1 MKNKQK
7 KTKQKGKSVQDLM
20 GIKTFTKN
28 GLKVGKEEF
37 IFYMVQPTNISVLS
51 HTNIEI
57 KVRHL
62 MMVLSAV
69 PDIEITCTDSCEC
82 FDTNKSYIKG
92 RIEAEQ
98 NEKVRKILNKDLD
111 FLDSIQTE
119 TSTAR
124 QFLFI
129 ARCKSSKS
137 ENVLQKANRVEKIIS
152 DQGFEVTRMKKAD
165 IKRFLAIYFEASMNG
180 DLMPDYDNQINKMA
194 EFFGR
199 MPFALSVGITAYCA
213 VMSVYITVRLHH
225 CRNTDITAM
234 SIKESFDG
242 LPTGLCYFDENGLVV
257 LKNNL
262 MESICLELTG
272 KSLNVAMPFREK
284 IKEASQYENDGAF
297 TVRLKDGRVFSFSLS
312 ETEIFSKPYFQLAA
326 TDITEFTKLTSTL
339 EYEIGELKKV
349 NAHLKKYNEM
359 VCDLTREEEILR
371 TKEIIHD
378 RLGSTLITTR
388 RYLENGTL
396 SENNG
401 KLLEMWKNNIS
412 VLNTA
417 ENDCKDE
424 NFAKDIENAAKLVG
438 ITLETVGNLPTDN
451 NAVARVLTFATM
463 QCLNNAA
470 RHAKADKMILES
482 LDDGEKYI
490 FKFANNGR
498 KPPQKINEGG
508 GLSSV
513 RKKAEQIGGSMKIS
527 TSEIFVLEITI
538 PKSEVLQYDKSADS

>member
-1 MKNKQK
+1 M
-7 KTKQKGKSVQDLM
+7 
-20 GIKTFTKN
+20 
-28 GLKVGKEEF
+28 
-37 IFYMVQPTNISVLS
+37 
-51 HTNIEI
+51 
-57 KVRHL
+57 
-62 MMVLSAV
+62 
-69 PDIEITCTDSCEC
+69 
-82 FDTNKSYIKG
+82 
-92 RIEAEQ
+92 
-98 NEKVRKILNKDLD
+98 
-111 FLDSIQTE
+111 
-119 TSTAR
+119 
-124 QFLFI
+124 
-129 ARCKSSKS
+129 
-137 ENVLQKANRVEKIIS
+137 
-152 DQGFEVTRMKKAD
+152 
-165 IKRFLAIYFEASMNG
+165 
-180 DLMPDYDNQINKMA
+180 
-194 EFFGR
+194 
-199 MPFALSVGITAYCA
+199 
-213 VMSVYITVRLHH
+213 
-225 CRNTDITAM
+225 
-234 SIKESFDG
+234 
-242 LPTGLCYFDENGLVV
+242 
-257 LKNNL
+257 
-262 MESICLELTG
+262 
-272 KSLNVAMPFREK
+272 
-284 IKEASQYENDGAF
+284 
-297 TVRLKDGRVFSFSLS
+297 
-312 ETEIFSKPYFQLAA
+312 
-326 TDITEFTKLTSTL
+326 

-396 SENNG
+396 SENNS

-498 KPPQKINEGG
+498 KPPRKINEGG
-508 GLSSV
+508 GLSFV

>member
-1 MKNKQK
+1 MKIESILNAQEITELAKER
-7 KTKQKGKSVQDLM
+7 
-20 GIKTFTKN
+20 F
-28 GLKVGKEEF
+28 KEERA
-37 IFYMVQPTNISVLS
+37 TD
-51 HTNIEI
+51 
-57 KVRHL
+57 HL
-62 MMVLSAV
+62 
-69 PDIEITCTDSCEC
+69 E
-82 FDTNKSYIKG
+82 G
-92 RIEAEQ
+92 W
-98 NEKVRKILNKDLD
+98 
-111 FLDSIQTE
+111 
-119 TSTAR
+119 
-124 QFLFI
+124 
-129 ARCKSSKS
+129 
-137 ENVLQKANRVEKIIS
+137 
-152 DQGFEVTRMKKAD
+152 
-165 IKRFLAIYFEASMNG
+165 FLAKEIMRECDEKFKKDGNLIRPLLCVKKEEIVKYLKEAGQAWVEDASNQDDAFARSYALINPAFSVDSFTGYCDPVAVFG
-180 DLMPDYDNQINKMA
+180 DIDPI
-194 EFFGR
+194 G
-199 MPFALSVGITAYCA
+199 
-213 VMSVYITVRLHH
+213 
-225 CRNTDITAM
+225 DIT
-234 SIKESFDG
+234 
-242 LPTGLCYFDENGLVV
+242 
-257 LKNNL
+257 
-262 MESICLELTG
+262 
-272 KSLNVAMPFREK
+272 RER
-284 IKEASQYENDGAF
+284 ID
-297 TVRLKDGRVFSFSLS
+297 D
-312 ETEIFSKPYFQLAA
+312 
-326 TDITEFTKLTSTL
+326 
-339 EYEIGELKKV
+339 
-349 NAHLKKYNEM
+349 LKKYNEM

-396 SENNG
+396 SENNS

>member
-1 MKNKQK
+1 M
-7 KTKQKGKSVQDLM
+7 TPILEMRSFVCVILMSVQFVVACAAIYNATQSFLYK
-20 GIKTFTKN
+20 IRLWK
-28 GLKVGKEEF
+28 
-37 IFYMVQPTNISVLS
+37 PISAVIIAVISLTMFLVSTHVLS
-51 HTNIEI
+51 
-57 KVRHL
+57 
-62 MMVLSAV
+62 
-69 PDIEITCTDSCEC
+69 
-82 FDTNKSYIKG
+82 
-92 RIEAEQ
+92 
-98 NEKVRKILNKDLD
+98 KI
-111 FLDSIQTE
+111 
-119 TSTAR
+119 
-124 QFLFI
+124 
-129 ARCKSSKS
+129 
-137 ENVLQKANRVEKIIS
+137 
-152 DQGFEVTRMKKAD
+152 
-165 IKRFLAIYFEASMNG
+165 Y
-180 DLMPDYDNQINKMA
+180 YDNQINKMA

-396 SENNG
+396 SENNS

-417 ENDCKDE
+417 ENDCKGE
-424 NFAKDIENAAKLVG
+424 NFAKDIE
-438 ITLETVGNLPTDN
+438 
-451 NAVARVLTFATM
+451 
-463 QCLNNAA
+463 NAA